1 MPSNIAK
8 PFGIGWAKKPM
19 TLMMLPLLLV
29 VVVVVVV
36 VQHDTG
42 V

>member
-8 PFGIGWAKKPM
+8 SFGIGWAKKPKRE
-19 TLMMLPLLLV
+19 MMLPLVVV